1 MPDHAHALGS
11 LSTVLIIFTIAG
23 ILVPIFQKFKI
34 SPILGYLICGLI
46 IGPYGLTQL
55 KDIIPPIS
63 HFTISD
69 TSTVS
74 LLGEIGII
82 FLMFMIG
89 LELSL
94 KRLLDMKK
102 LVLGLGTAQI
112 LFTAIVISGIVLL
125 FGNSIQTSI
134 VIGFSFALSS
144 TAIVMQLLEE
154 QHQSNRSVGLVAFSI
169 LLMQDLAVVPL
180 LVILGGLS
188 AAGDGEPI
196 IWVLLKSLAIAIT
209 VVVSIYMLGK
219 KLLKPILGYL
229 SLAKNPEWLISLVF
243 LLAIGSAVLTQNLG
257 LSAALG
263 AFLAGLLVAETDFR
277 HEVEIII
284 EPVKSLLL
292 GIFFLSVGM
301 QVDVLTI
308 IEHPFWIPASVLGL
322 FLLKTACLYPL
333 ARQFNIPKTT
343 SMETSVRLAQAG
355 EFALLMLGLAIASGI
370 IPKHDGQFFLLVA
383 SLSIFMT
390 PLLTKLSPVF
400 IRKFHLN
407 TNYLMEN
414 QDGIASSSDMR
425 TKDLPIVLIA
435 GYGRVGRLLGSL
447 LEEQRIPF
455 IAVEHNFEKVKLL
468 KEQGHRVIFADA
480 RKIAIWRKLHVN
492 SVKSIVIAIDAPDAA
507 EMILKSLRT
516 EWPNIPIIVRTH
528 DTGHMDKL
536 YSMGATHAIPEALE
550 TSMLIAAKTLSTIGI
565 DEDVVEL
572 EIDHKRQSALLK
584 HEDIETQNQ

>member
-1 MPDHAHALGS
+1 MQDHAHALGS
-11 LSTVLIIFTIAG
+11 LSTILIIFTIAG
-23 ILVPIFQKFKI
+23 VLVPIFQKLRI

-46 IGPYGLTQL
+46 IGPFGLTQL
-55 KDIIPPIS
+55 KDILPVVN

-69 TSTVS
+69 ISTVS

-112 LFTAIVISGIVLL
+112 LVTTLIIATIVLL

-134 VIGFSFALSS
+134 IIGFSFALSS

-188 AAGDGEPI
+188 NTGGGEPI
-196 IWVLLKSLAIAIT
+196 LFVLLKSLLIAVT
-209 VVVSIYMLGK
+209 VVTTIYIVGT
-219 KLLKPILGYL
+219 KLLKPILSYL
-229 SLAKNPEWLISLVF
+229 SLAKNPEWLVSLVF
-243 LLAIGSAVLTQNLG
+243 LLAIGGAVLTQSLG

-277 HEVEIII
+277 HEVEVII

-322 FLLKTACLYPL
+322 FLIKTICLYPL
-333 ARQFNIPKTT
+333 ARQFKIPKTT

-400 IRKFHLN
+400 IRKLHLN
-407 TNYLMEN
+407 TNYLMES
-414 QDGIASSSDMR
+414 QDITSSSDVR
-425 TKDLPIVLIA
+425 AKDLPIVLIA
-435 GYGRVGRLLGSL
+435 GYGRVGRLLGGL

-480 RKIAIWRKLHVN
+480 RKIAIWRKLHVD
-492 SVKSIVIAIDAPDAA
+492 SVKSIVIAIDSPDAA

-550 TSMLIAAKTLSTIGI
+550 ASMVIAAKTLSVIGL
-565 DEDVVEL
+565 EAEKVEL
-572 EIDHKRQSALLK
+572 EIDHKRQTAILK
-584 HEDIETQNQ
+584 HEDINPPNI